1 MVRVCQ
7 ARHLV
12 PRAASRN
19 GGEKSLVS
27 GLCVLISH
35 DGLHVPTEVCR
46 DVTNPSWQR
55 IACFQLNL
63 RDSAEE
69 KVIEKESTELPA
81 GEGSISGRQSGDPT
95 ATINSDEH
103 GVTQSLNPFAKNF
116 VPPEAL
122 PDPPPRPPSPP
133 SPPPALPPLRTSL
146 VVHFR
151 VLGTLA
157 GTLGDVAVD
166 LVPLLESR
174 GNRLATDRLG
184 HVERSLQGLPAD
196 CTLAVDTWVALR
208 QRTGEVRVQI
218 LIKPESPRT
227 ASSGHMSHSGQ
238 SCVRNKV
245 GLVPG
250 ASVGTRAPRGGSG
263 SLQPDYQRNPRVDV
277 WSEFDGMAR
286 DGLVKVS
293 LSAEQRSLDDR
304 LLGTQ
309 EQYDFSA
316 ACGYRTGRPDEDVG
330 EGAGVTNGKNGQAP
344 EWPTCGSD
352 AAHLR
357 RNMQLAS
364 WRNRRQ
370 SIGEIEPRNLC
381 IARGAR
387 LQGNVIKPVG
397 GCQPV
402 VYHVVD

>member
-1 MVRVCQ
+1 MLLHRECMVRVCQ

-19 GGEKSLVS
+19 GGEKSLVT

-46 DVTNPSWQR
+46 DVMNPSWQR
-55 IACFQLNL
+55 IAYFQLNL
-63 RDSAEE
+63 CDSPEE
-69 KVIEKESTELPA
+69 KEKESTELPA
-81 GEGSISGRQSGDPT
+81 KEGSISGRQSSDPT
-95 ATINSDEH
+95 ATTDEH
-103 GVTQSLNPFAKNF
+103 RVTQSLNPFAKNF

-122 PDPPPRPPSPP
+122 PDPPRRIPSPP
-133 SPPPALPPLRTSL
+133 SPRPALPPLRTSL
-146 VVHFR
+146 IVHFR

-157 GTLGDVAVD
+157 GALGDVAVD

-218 LIKPESPRT
+218 IIKPESSLT

-238 SCVRNKV
+238 SCVTKKV
-245 GLVPG
+245 RLAPG
-250 ASVGTRAPRGGSG
+250 ASVGTRAPRGGS
-263 SLQPDYQRNPRVDV
+263 LHPEYQRNPDVDA
-277 WSEFDGMAR
+277 WTEFDDMAR

-330 EGAGVTNGKNGQAP
+330 EGAGVTNGKNGQVP
-344 EWPTCGSD
+344 EWPTCESD

-381 IARGAR
+381 ITRATR
-387 LQGNVIKPVG
+387 LHWNM
-397 GCQPV
+397 
-402 VYHVVD
+402 